1 MSDDETNQNEGAAA
15 QVDFALTPGR
25 FHSDKVI
32 DYSTEAGRK
41 LYKGATDPLKSLHDL
56 SAENLRDFLTLL
68 EQRAKI
74 YDWVDILEI
83 PDEENGTFI
92 NMLKQHGSIS
102 LKTVREHAKTYV
114 NNESRAA
121 QDSQQLADCIL
132 NSITVEAR
140 NSVTLCEDE
149 YTIGEVVSGTC
160 LLKVV
165 VRESHIDT
173 NATTRIIREELTK
186 LDSYMVSI
194 DSDILKFNEHVK
206 DLLKKLKARGA
217 ITHDLLANL
226 FKAYKATSD
235 KEFVKYINQKKNDY
249 DEGNSIS
256 PIKLMLL
263 AANKYKTMKQ
273 DEEWNA
279 PSVEQE
285 QIIALRAQV
294 DKLKKTTK
302 ANKTKLEDKQET
314 EDVPRKSTNKTKRRD
329 KRPSWMFVAP
339 KQGEP
344 AQKKVKGKDWH
355 WCKKH
360 KAWGRHLPSECKGK
374 GYFPTNKRVHFEEG
388 TSDKN
393 TSTSN
398 KKLKIANALSSVLE
412 DEDSDFE

>member
-1 MSDDETNQNEGAAA
+1 MSDDESQGAEA

-25 FHSDKVI
+25 FHSDEII
-32 DYSTEAGRK
+32 DYSTESGRK
-41 LYKGATDPLKSLHDL
+41 LYKAATDPLKNLHDL
-56 SAENLRDFLTLL
+56 SAGNLRDFLTLL

-74 YDWVDILEI
+74 YDWTDILEI
-83 PDEENGTFI
+83 PNKTNDGYI
-92 NMLKQHGSIS
+92 NMLKQHGSLS
-102 LKTVREHAKTYV
+102 LKNVRDHAKTYV

-140 NSVTLCEDE
+140 NSVTLCDEE
-149 YTIGEVVSGTC
+149 YTIDGLVSGTC

-173 NATTRIIREELTK
+173 NATTRIIREDLTK

-194 DSDILKFNEHVK
+194 DSDVLKFNEHVK
-206 DLLKKLKARGA
+206 DLLKKLMSRGA

-226 FKAYKATSD
+226 FKAYRAASD
-235 KEFVKYINQKKNDY
+235 KEFVKYINKKKDEY
-249 DEGNSIS
+249 DEGTDVT

-273 DEEWNA
+273 DNEWNA
-279 PSVEQE
+279 PTIEQE

-294 DKLKKTTK
+294 DKLKIATKK
-302 ANKTKLEDKQET
+302 ANKSDKKDT
-314 EDVPRKSTNKTKRRD
+314 EDQPSTRSNKGKRRD

-339 KQGEP
+339 KQDEP
-344 AQKKVKGKDWH
+344 AKKTLNGKDWH

-360 KAWGRHLPSECKGK
+360 KAWGRHLPSKCKGK
-374 GYFPTNKRVHFEEG
+374 GYVPVKRARTEEEASTD
-388 TSDKN
+388 TSAAPP
-393 TSTSN
+393 S
-398 KKLKIANALSSVLE
+398 KKVRIANALSSVME
-412 DEDSDFE
+412 DQDSE

>member
-1 MSDDETNQNEGAAA
+1 MSNEDIIENEGAAT

-25 FHSDKVI
+25 FQSDKVI
-32 DYSTEAGRK
+32 DYSTESGRK

-56 SAENLRDFLTLL
+56 SAENLRDFITLL

-83 PDEENGTFI
+83 PDEENQTFI
-92 NMLKQHGSIS
+92 HMLKQYGSIS

-173 NATTRIIREELTK
+173 NATTRIIREQLTK

-194 DSDILKFNEHVK
+194 DSDVLKFNEHVK

-235 KEFVKYINQKKNDY
+235 KEFVKYIDQKKNDY
-249 DEGNSIS
+249 DEGINVT

-273 DEEWNA
+273 DNEWNA
-279 PSVEQE
+279 PSIEQE
-285 QIIALRAQV
+285 QIIALRAQIN
-294 DKLKKTTK
+294 KLKVSK
-302 ANKTKLEDKQET
+302 ANKDNKPNDKETDEGPQKTKSKW
-314 EDVPRKSTNKTKRRD
+314 KRRD
-329 KRPSWMFVAP
+329 TRPSWMFVAP

-344 AQKKVKGKDWH
+344 DKKTVKGKVWH
-355 WCKKH
+355 WCNKH
-360 KAWGRHLPSECKGK
+360 QAWGKHLQSECRGK
-374 GYFPTNKRVHFEEG
+374 GYYPNKRTHKDG
-388 TSDKN
+388 TPDKDKMPP
-393 TSTSN
+393 N
-398 KKLKIANALSSVLE
+398 KKLKIANALSSILE
-412 DEDSDFE
+412 DEDSE